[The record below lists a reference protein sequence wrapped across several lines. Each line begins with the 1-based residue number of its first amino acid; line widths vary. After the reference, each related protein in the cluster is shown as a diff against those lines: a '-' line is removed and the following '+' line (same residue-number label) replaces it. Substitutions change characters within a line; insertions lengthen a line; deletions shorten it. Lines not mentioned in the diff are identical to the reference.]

1 MVVTIRTKDADEI
14 IARCDTVVSLSN
26 ATTELPNVTVQGVK
40 RPIKSEIS
48 HRMGM
53 PSFMITENDQK
64 LKLFTDLNLL
74 LCNMGVRN
82 RTGEYGTR
90 HLFAY
95 VFIVDSN
102 GEIQE
107 VPPVSIVP
115 SEIKQIDLYR
125 GTKIDPDVV
134 VIQLK

>member
-1 MVVTIRTKDADEI
+1 
-14 IARCDTVVSLSN
+14 
-26 ATTELPNVTVQGVK
+26 
-40 RPIKSEIS
+40 
-48 HRMGM
+48 M

-74 LCNMGVRN
+74 LRNMGVRSSPD
-82 RTGEYGTR
+82 EYGMR

-107 VPPVSIVP
+107 VPPISIVP

-125 GTKIDPDVV
+125 GTKFDPDIV
-134 VIQLK
+134 VIQLKQGVAY